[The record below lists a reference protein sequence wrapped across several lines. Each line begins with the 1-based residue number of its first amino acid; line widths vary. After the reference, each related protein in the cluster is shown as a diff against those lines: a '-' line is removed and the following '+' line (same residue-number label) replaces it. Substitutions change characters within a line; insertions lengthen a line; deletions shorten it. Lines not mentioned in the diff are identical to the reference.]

1 MKSIGTR
8 LSSKSLEQI
17 GDRYYCLLIA
27 FISLIFFFSRLYEP
41 SLSGDAAKY
50 ALIAKNMLK
59 SGNYLV
65 PDLGIELYFKKPP
78 FFFWLIALSYKLFGI
93 SEFSAR
99 LPSAI
104 FALADALLV
113 YLIARRISDSKLV
126 AFMSSLVFIINFEVI
141 RISTVIRFES
151 FILFVNLSTI
161 LLLLKPS
168 FIRSLVAGM
177 LVGFGLLTKGPFAL
191 LGLAAVVIYFIL
203 KRDFEKISYQV
214 FSLFIG
220 CLIFGVYLFYMAA
233 HHPEFFKEFFG
244 NQILGRFEG
253 TLNEGTPRSFFFYE
267 RILLKHFWIWNV
279 FLLYF
284 IFMVIKNGREYLKE
298 IFSIKDKDLWSIFVI
313 MFLIVFLPLHLVSL
327 KFTRYSYYLYPFLS
341 LIVGYVVVKKGL
353 LKPVALY
360 IAAVTLIYSLIVMAC
375 PCKFHKDK
383 LKDLRPL
390 VEVGI
395 NNFHSLG
402 IDKSIDKLTAYSL
415 LFYYDLS
422 INETGYFLAK
432 GAKCSDSLVKFKSY
446 CIVEEKR

>member
-1 MKSIGTR
+1 MKSISTWF
-8 LSSKSLEQI
+8 SSKSLEQI
-17 GDRYYCLLIA
+17 GDRYYYFLIA
-27 FISLIFFFSRLYEP
+27 FIPLIFFFSRLYEP

-59 SGNYLV
+59 SGNFLV
-65 PDLGIELYFKKPP
+65 PDLGVELYFKKPP
-78 FFFWLIALSYKLFGI
+78 FFFWLITLSFKLFGI

-126 AFMSSLVFIINFEVI
+126 AFISSSVFIINFEVI

-168 FIRSLVAGM
+168 FIRSFVAGM
-177 LVGFGLLTKGPFAL
+177 LIGSGLLTKGPFAL
-191 LGLAAVVIYFIL
+191 LGLAAVVIYFVL
-203 KRDFEKISYQV
+203 KRDFGKVSYQI
-214 FSLFIG
+214 FSLFVG
-220 CLIFGVYLFYMAA
+220 SLIFGIYLFYMAT
-233 HHPEFFKEFFG
+233 HYPGFFKEFFG
-244 NQILGRFEG
+244 NQILGRFKG

-279 FLLYF
+279 FLFYL

-298 IFSIKDKDLWSIFVI
+298 IFSIKDKDLWNVFVI

-327 KFTRYSYYLYPFLS
+327 KFTRYSYYLYPLLS

-360 IAAVTLIYSLIVMAC
+360 IAAVTLIYSLIAMVC

-383 LKDLRPL
+383 LRDLRPL

-402 IDKSIDKLTAYSL
+402 IDESIDKLTAYSL

-422 INETGYFLAK
+422 VNETRYFLAK
-432 GAKCSDSLVKFKSY
+432 GTKCSESLVKFKSY